1 MRGFVVIMEVLS
13 NFAERLDELMFDA
26 GINGQSLAIEIGIS
40 KQQIY
45 YIMNHQRQPSTDVL
59 IRIANY
65 FSCTTDFLL
74 GREPES
80 SAKSFRPVPPFSQQ
94 LAFLLQ
100 YFHINKYRLCKDIP
114 ITHSVIYNWQRGMY
128 APSLDYILK
137 LADYFGC
144 SVDFV
149 LGREK

>member
-1 MRGFVVIMEVLS
+1 MDVLS
-13 NFAERLDELMFDA
+13 NFAEKLDELMFDEN
-26 GINGQSLAIEIGIS
+26 INGKELADILGIS

-45 YIMNHQRQPSTDVL
+45 YVLNHKRMPSLDVL
-59 IRIANY
+59 IRVANH

-80 SAKSFRPVPPFSQQ
+80 KAKTFRPVPPFPQQ
-94 LAFLLQ
+94 LAFLLD
-100 YFHINKYRLCKDIP
+100 YFHVKKYRLCKEVP
-114 ITHSVIYNWQRGMY
+114 ITHSVIYNWQRGKF
-128 APSLDYILK
+128 APSLDYIIK

-149 LGREK
+149 IGREN

>member
-1 MRGFVVIMEVLS
+1 MDVMS
-13 NFAERLDELMFDA
+13 NFAEKLDELMFDEN
-26 GINGQSLAIEIGIS
+26 INGKELADILGIS

-45 YIMNHQRQPSTDVL
+45 YVLNGKRMPSLDVL
-59 IRIANY
+59 VRAANH

-80 SAKSFRPVPPFSQQ
+80 KAKTFRPVPPFPQQ
-94 LAFLLQ
+94 LAFLLD
-100 YFHINKYRLCKDIP
+100 YFHVIKYRLCKEVP
-114 ITHSVIYNWQRGMY
+114 ITHSVIYNWQRGKF
-128 APSLDYILK
+128 APSLDYIIK

-149 LGREK
+149 IGREN

>member
-1 MRGFVVIMEVLS
+1 MDILS
-13 NFAERLDELMFDA
+13 NFAEKLDELMFDEN
-26 GINGQSLAIEIGIS
+26 INGKELADILGIS

-45 YIMNHQRQPSTDVL
+45 YVLNHKRMPSLDVL
-59 IRIANY
+59 IRVANH

-80 SAKSFRPVPPFSQQ
+80 KAKTFRPVPPFPQQ
-94 LAFLLQ
+94 LAFLLD
-100 YFHINKYRLCKDIP
+100 YFHVKKYRLCKEVP
-114 ITHSVIYNWQRGMY
+114 ITHSVIYNWQRGKF
-128 APSLDYILK
+128 APSLDYIIK

-149 LGREK
+149 IGREN